1 VGITKENKI
10 KVAILTVSTSCFRK
24 EREDKSGKVLEEI
37 CKDFGFKILKKEI
50 VPDDKNL
57 IRNKLKSCCDKLKA
71 DVVLTTGGTGLG
83 PFDIT
88 PEATFEISERI
99 VPGISEL
106 MRIEGIKK
114 TKRASLSRGISGI
127 RGKTLIVN
135 LPGSPE
141 GAIESINAIL
151 EIIPHA
157 IKMIHGGGHDLL
169 EEN

>member
-1 VGITKENKI
+1 MGITKENRI
-10 KVAILTVSTSCFRK
+10 KVAILTISSTRSK
-24 EREDKSGKVLEEI
+24 KEDKSGKVLEEI
-37 CKDFGFKILKKEI
+37 CKDFGFKMLKKEI
-50 VPDDKNL
+50 VSDDKNL
-57 IRNKLKSCCDKLKA
+57 IQNKLKSYCDKLKA
-71 DVVLTTGGTGLG
+71 DVVFTTGGTGLG